1 VETELDTDNGKHG
14 RTITELG
21 LQLLT
26 PEEVADRL
34 RISRAKVFELFHEG
48 LPSLRIGRCRRVDV
62 ERLREWL
69 AAQEHLPR

>member
-1 VETELDTDNGKHG
+1 MEWHSDNRRGG
-14 RTITELG
+14 RTGPEAG
-21 LQLLT
+21 PQLLT
-26 PEEVADRL
+26 PEEVAQRL
-34 RISRAKVFELFHEG
+34 GISRSKVFELFHEG